1 MIENTVPI
9 VQLIVVVVVL
19 CLLATKATAWHS
31 WVSASQ
37 RNRAISVIVQL
48 LSVIISITCILTKSE
63 VVVVQ
68 LTAMFMVMN
77 LWMHMLF
84 SVVERTKNVQGNP
97 SDTHKKA

>member
-1 MIENTVPI
+1 MENAVPI
-9 VQLIVVVVVL
+9 VQSIVVVVIL
-19 CLLATKATAWHS
+19 CFLTTKANAWHS

-37 RNRAISVIVQL
+37 RNRAIAVIVQL

-63 VVVVQ
+63 VAVVQ
-68 LTAMFMVMN
+68 LTAIFMVMN

-84 SVVERTKNVQGNP
+84 GVVERTKNVQENP